1 MFVFRMKCDVAIAA
15 TCCFW
20 IWSLLVDV
28 LISRAVAMILVEYP
42 PNFADANFSTWV
54 ASSSIYTRVFLWY
67 LFILIMIVE
76 VHCWTCRI
84 VLVLRI
90 RSEAVP

>member
-54 ASSSIYTRVFLWY
+54 ASSSIYTRVFLCICY
-67 LFILIMIVE
+67 SHHDCGSPLLDMSYRPSFEDPI
-76 VHCWTCRI
+76 
-84 VLVLRI
+84 
-90 RSEAVP
+90 